1 VRDIRSI
8 RQVLITTML
17 LNFLATGVKL
27 IAGIVSGSLGV
38 VADALDTFF
47 DATSNIM
54 GLLGLFLSA
63 HPPDKQHP
71 YGHRKFETMAA
82 LGIALLLFLTSWELL
97 RNAVHRFGQPQ
108 LPDLNE
114 WTFAAVIFGILLQSA
129 TSFYELRQGRHLHS
143 EILVADALHTRA
155 NVLVSLSVLVGM
167 MFIKLGYAIVD
178 PLLGMGVAL
187 FITKIGM
194 DIVRENVPALV
205 DQAIVD
211 EEVISRV
218 VSEVPGVESFH
229 RIRSRGAPGNIA
241 VDLHLRVSP
250 RRPVQEGEAIA
261 DEVRRRLLQLE
272 GVSDVTI
279 HVEAQKG
286 PEPEAGEI
294 FATVKQVADVLNI
307 RVHESSAHQIEG
319 ELSVDIHVGVPPHLS
334 LAEAHALAD
343 RLEREA
349 AARLPQVNRIQT
361 HIEPASQDVLPSHG
375 VSAELR
381 QQVERE
387 VAAAMAT
394 MPELGD
400 PYNIQ
405 VRSSDGR
412 LFLSFACRAA
422 PELSVVEAHRLAS
435 QLESMITTSLPNVA
449 EVLIHLEPGG
459 DLTQRVSRK

>member
-1 VRDIRSI
+1 MRDISSI

-17 LNFLATGVKL
+17 LNFLATSVKL
-27 IAGIVSGSLGV
+27 AVGLISGSLGV
-38 VADALDTFF
+38 VADALDTLF
-47 DATSNIM
+47 DATSNIV
-54 GLLGLFLSA
+54 GLLGLSLSA

-97 RNAVHRFGQPQ
+97 RNAVYRFSHPR

-114 WTFAAVIFGILLQSA
+114 WTFAAVVFGIVLQSA
-129 TSFYELRQGRHLHS
+129 TSFYELRQGRRLQS
-143 EILVADALHTRA
+143 EVLVADALHTRA

-167 MFIKLGYAIVD
+167 ALVKLGYTVVD
-178 PLLGMGVAL
+178 PLLGAGVAL
-187 FITKIGM
+187 FIAKIGV

-229 RIRSRGAPGNIA
+229 RIRSRGAPGNVA

-261 DEVRRRLLQLE
+261 DEVRRRLLQLD

-294 FATVKQVADVLNI
+294 FATVKQVADALNV
-307 RVHESSAHQIEG
+307 RVHESSAHQTED
-319 ELSVDIHVGVPPHLS
+319 ELTVEIHVGVPPHIS

-343 RLEREA
+343 QLEREA

-361 HIEPASQDVLPSHG
+361 HIEPASQDVWPSHA
-375 VSAELR
+375 VSPELR
-381 QQVERE
+381 RHIERQIATA
-387 VAAAMAT
+387 VAAV
-394 MPELGD
+394 PELGE
-400 PYNIQ
+400 PHNI
-405 VRSSDGR
+405 RARLCDGR
-412 LFLSFACRAA
+412 LFLSFECQAA
-422 PELSVVEAHRLAS
+422 PGLSVVEAHRLTS
-435 QLESMITTSLPNVA
+435 QLESVIVASLPNVA
-449 EVLIHLEPGG
+449 EVLIHLEPSGRG
-459 DLTQRVSRK
+459 TG